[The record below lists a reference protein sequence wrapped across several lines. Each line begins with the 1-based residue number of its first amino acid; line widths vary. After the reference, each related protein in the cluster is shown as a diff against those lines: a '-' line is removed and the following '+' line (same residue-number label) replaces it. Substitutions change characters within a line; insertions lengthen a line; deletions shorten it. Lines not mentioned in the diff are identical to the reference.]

1 MGKVYKVTIMMSCIN
16 FNIYIFYLIFVH
28 RDEFLSK
35 LWQSGGF
42 DFAGKVTL
50 HDEGSQIMWS
60 ALRKT

>member
-1 MGKVYKVTIMMSCIN
+1 MNFFQNFGKV
-16 FNIYIFYLIFVH
+16 
-28 RDEFLSK
+28 
-35 LWQSGGF
+35 GGF